1 MLHET
6 GGSARKLRRMR
17 KAVTDPVYRHRLLQ
31 LIADA
36 VLVAAAYWLAFA
48 LRFDQGI
55 PDRYSD
61 LLWQTIAFVTVGK
74 VAIFAAFGLYQK
86 WWRYVGL
93 RDFESIL
100 KAVVTA
106 SLVMV
111 GVLYV
116 WSPTDSDLPRSIA
129 VMDLLLTVA
138 LIGGSRLAVRSVLE
152 RPPRGAVLPKGQE
165 VLIVGAGEGG
175 QLIAR
180 EMQRTP
186 GLGQTPIGF
195 VDDDPRK
202 RGMRINGLK
211 VLGDTRQMDRL
222 LDDAEPDQV
231 IIAIPSA
238 PGVLR
243 EKVVRTCRE
252 RDIPVRTLPGVFE
265 LISGSV
271 DLLRQVREVQVE
283 DVLGREPVVVEIEQA
298 GAYLRDRIVL
308 VTGAGGS
315 IGAELCRQI
324 ARVRPRLLVLL
335 DHAEDNLFDIERE
348 LIGERHFAACESI
361 LADCKEPERMH
372 DVMERFRPDVVFH
385 AAAYKHVS
393 LTEENP
399 LEAVRN
405 NAIGTRVCA
414 AAAAAAEVRRFVLIS
429 TDKAVNPATA
439 LGASKAMA
447 EWIVGALGRRHAKTV
462 FCCVRFGNVLGSSG
476 SVVPLFRRQIER
488 GGPVTVTHEDMER
501 YFMTIP
507 EAVQLVIRAGNLAA
521 GGETFVLEM
530 GEQVKII
537 DLARN
542 MIRLSGHDPEEIP
555 IEIIG
560 ARPGEKLREELFAAG
575 ERAVATEA
583 DRILRAERTPLAPE
597 WVEEVFERVERLV
610 ERRDEAY
617 LAQAVAELAREVM
630 TSVDTEVEDRARKDV
645 EALAQQ

>member
-1 MLHET
+1 
-6 GGSARKLRRMR
+6 MR

-31 LIADA
+31 LTADA
-36 VLVAAAYWLAFA
+36 GLVALAYWLAFA
-48 LRFDQGI
+48 LRFDQGV

-106 SLVMV
+106 SLVIV
-111 GVLYV
+111 GVLFV

-129 VMDLLLTVA
+129 VMDLLLTIA
-138 LIGGSRLAVRSVLE
+138 LIGGSRLAVRSILE

-180 EMQRTP
+180 EMQRAP
-186 GLGQTPIGF
+186 RLRQTPIGF
-195 VDDDPRK
+195 IDDDPRK

-211 VLGDTRQMDRL
+211 VLGDTRQIERL

-243 EKVVRTCRE
+243 EQVVRACRA

-283 DVLGREPVVVEIEQA
+283 DVLGREPVAVEIEQA

-348 LIGERHFAACESI
+348 LIGERHFAGCESI
-361 LADCKEPERMH
+361 LADCKEPRRMH
-372 DVMERFRPDVVFH
+372 DVMARFHPDVVFH

-393 LTEENP
+393 LTEDNP

-405 NAIGTRVCA
+405 NAIGTRVGA
-414 AAAAAAEVRRFVLIS
+414 AAAAAAGVRRFVLVS

-447 EWIVGALGRRHAKTV
+447 EWIVEALGRRNADTI

-488 GGPVTVTHEDMER
+488 GGPVTVTHPDMER

-507 EAVQLVIRAGNLAA
+507 EAVQLVIRAANMAQ

-530 GEQVKII
+530 GEQVKIL

-542 MIRLSGHDPEEIP
+542 MIRLSGHELEEIP
-555 IEIIG
+555 IEIVG
-560 ARPGEKLREELFAAG
+560 ARPGEKLREELFGPG
-575 ERAVATEA
+575 ERAVPTDA
-583 DRILRAERTPLAPE
+583 DRILRAERPALEPA

-617 LAQAVAELAREVM
+617 LAQELAELARGVFS
-630 TSVDTEVEDRARKDV
+630 SVGTEVEDRARKDV

>member
-1 MLHET
+1 
-6 GGSARKLRRMR
+6 MR

-31 LIADA
+31 LAADA
-36 VLVAAAYWLAFA
+36 TLVAAAYWLAFA

-129 VMDLLLTVA
+129 VMDLLLTIA

-186 GLGQTPIGF
+186 RLRQTPIGF

-211 VLGDTRQMDRL
+211 VLGDTRQIERL

-243 EKVVRTCRE
+243 EQVVRACRE

-283 DVLGREPVVVEIEQA
+283 DVLGREPVAVEIEQA

-348 LIGERHFAACESI
+348 LLGERHFAACESI
-361 LADCKEPERMH
+361 LADCKEPQRMR

-393 LTEENP
+393 LTEDNP

-414 AAAAAAEVRRFVLIS
+414 TAAAAAGVRRFVLIS

-447 EWIVGALGRRHAKTV
+447 EWIVEALGRRTPATV
-462 FCCVRFGNVLGSSG
+462 CCTVRFGNVLGSSG
-476 SVVPLFRRQIER
+476 SVVPLFRRQIQR
-488 GGPVTVTHEDMER
+488 GGPVTVTHPEMER

-507 EAVQLVIRAGNLAA
+507 EAVQLVIRAGNMAR

-530 GEQVKII
+530 GEQVKILE
-537 DLARN
+537 LAQN
-542 MIRLSGHDPEEIP
+542 MIRLSGHEPGEIP
-555 IEIIG
+555 IEIVG
-560 ARPGEKLREELFAAG
+560 RRPGEKLREELFGPG
-575 ERAVATEA
+575 ERAVPTDA
-583 DRILRAERTPLAPE
+583 DRILRAERAPLEPG
-597 WVEEVFERVERLV
+597 WVEEVFERLERLV

-617 LAQAVAELAREVM
+617 LAQALAELAREVFAAAGR
-630 TSVDTEVEDRARKDV
+630 DGEARAHKDV

>member
-1 MLHET
+1 
-6 GGSARKLRRMR
+6 MR
-17 KAVTDPVYRHRLLQ
+17 KAVNDPVYRHRLVQ
-31 LIADA
+31 LLVDA
-36 VLVAAAYWLAFA
+36 GLVALAYWLAFA

-55 PDRYSD
+55 PERYSD
-61 LLWQTIAFVTVGK
+61 LLWQTIAFVVVGK
-74 VAIFAAFGLYQK
+74 VLIFAAFGLYEK

-93 RDFESIL
+93 RDFEQIL
-100 KAVVTA
+100 KAVVVA

-111 GVLYV
+111 GALYV

-129 VMDLLLTVA
+129 VMDGLMTLA
-138 LIGGSRLAVRSVLE
+138 LIGGVRLAIRSVLE
-152 RPPRGAVLPKGQE
+152 RPPRGAMLPKGQE

-175 QLIAR
+175 QLVAR
-180 EMQRTP
+180 EMLRTP
-186 GLGQTPIGF
+186 ALRQTPIGF

-202 RGMRINGLK
+202 RGMRVHELK
-211 VLGDTRQMDRL
+211 VLGTTTELDRL
-222 LDDAEPDQV
+222 LDDVEPDEV

-243 EKVVRTCRE
+243 ERVVRACRE

-271 DLLRQVREVQVE
+271 NLMRQVREVRVE
-283 DVLGREPVVVEIEQA
+283 DVLGREPVTFDIEEA

-315 IGAELCRQI
+315 IGAELSRQI
-324 ARVRPRLLVLL
+324 ARVRPKLLVLL
-335 DHAEDNLFDIERE
+335 DHAEDNLFEIERE
-348 LIGERHFAACESI
+348 LIRDRHFTACESI
-361 LADCKEPERMH
+361 LGDCKEPPRMA
-372 DVMERFRPDVVFH
+372 DVMRRFRPDVVFH

-405 NAIGTRVCA
+405 NAIGTRVTATA
-414 AAAAAAEVRRFVLIS
+414 AAAAGAERFVLVS

-447 EWIVGALGRRHAKTV
+447 EWIVEALGRRHPGTV

-476 SVVPLFRRQIER
+476 SVVPLFRRQIEQ
-488 GGPVTVTHEDMER
+488 GGPVTVTHPEMQR

-507 EAVQLVIRAGNLAA
+507 ESVQLIIRAGRLAR

-542 MIRLSGHDPEEIP
+542 MIRLSGQDPEDVP
-555 IEIIG
+555 IDIVG
-560 ARPGEKLREELFAAG
+560 PRAGEKLREELFHPA
-575 ERAVATEA
+575 ERAVPTEA
-583 DRILRAERTPLAPE
+583 DRILRAERAPLDPD
-597 WVEEVFERVERLV
+597 WVDSVFERIEQLV
-610 ERRDEAY
+610 ERREEAF
-617 LAQAVAELAREVM
+617 LAQTLGQLAREAYGDAPGEGARSETDVRAGAG
-630 TSVDTEVEDRARKDV
+630 SVVVD
-645 EALAQQ
+645 

>member
-1 MLHET
+1 
-6 GGSARKLRRMR
+6 MR

-31 LIADA
+31 LCADA
-36 VLVAAAYWLAFA
+36 ALVAIAYWLAFA

-138 LIGGSRLAVRSVLE
+138 LIGGSRLAVRSALE

-186 GLGQTPIGF
+186 RLRQTPIGF

-211 VLGDTRQMDRL
+211 VLGDTRQIDRL
-222 LDDAEPDQV
+222 LDDAEPDEV

-243 EKVVRTCRE
+243 EKVVRACRE

-271 DLLRQVREVQVE
+271 DLLRQVREVRVE
-283 DVLGREPVVVEIEQA
+283 DVLGREPVAVEIEQA

-324 ARVRPRLLVLL
+324 ARVRPKLLVLL

-348 LIGERHFAACESI
+348 LISERHFAACESI
-361 LADCKEPERMH
+361 LADCKEHQRMH

-414 AAAAAAEVRRFVLIS
+414 AAAAQAGVRRFVLIS

-447 EWIVGALGRRHAKTV
+447 EWIVESLGRRHTKTI

-488 GGPVTVTHEDMER
+488 GGPITVTHADMER

-507 EAVQLVIRAGNLAA
+507 EAVQLVIRAGNMAT

-542 MIRLSGHDPEEIP
+542 MIRLSGHDPEDIP

-560 ARPGEKLREELFAAG
+560 PRPGEKLREELFAAG
-575 ERAVATEA
+575 ERAVPTEA
-583 DRILRAERTPLAPE
+583 DRILRAERPRLEPE

-617 LAQAVAELAREVM
+617 LAQALAELAREVM
-630 TSVDTEVEDRARKDV
+630 ASVGMEVEDRARKDV

>member
-1 MLHET
+1 
-6 GGSARKLRRMR
+6 MR

-129 VMDLLLTVA
+129 VMDLLLTIA
-138 LIGGSRLAVRSVLE
+138 LIGGSRLAVRSALE

-222 LDDAEPDQV
+222 LDDAEPGQV

-243 EKVVRTCRE
+243 EKVVRACRE

-271 DLLRQVREVQVE
+271 DLLRQVRDVQVE

-414 AAAAAAEVRRFVLIS
+414 AAAAAADVRRFVLIS

-447 EWIVGALGRRHAKTV
+447 EWIVEALGRRNAKTI

-488 GGPVTVTHEDMER
+488 GGPVTVTHPDMER
-501 YFMTIP
+501 FFMTIP
-507 EAVQLVIRAGNLAA
+507 EAVQLVIRAANMAR

-542 MIRLSGHDPEEIP
+542 MIRLSGHEPDEIP
-555 IEIIG
+555 IEIVG
-560 ARPGEKLREELFAAG
+560 ARAGEKLREELFGPG
-575 ERAVATEA
+575 ERAVPTDA
-583 DRILRAERTPLAPE
+583 DRILRAERVELEPE
-597 WVEEVFERVERLV
+597 WVEEVFERVEGLV
-610 ERRDEAY
+610 KRRDEAY
-617 LAQAVAELAREVM
+617 LAEALAELAREVFAAVG
-630 TSVDTEVEDRARKDV
+630 TATEDRARKDV